1 MPNVILHKRNGNPGA
16 VPSTGLLS
24 RGELAI
30 NTSDGK
36 LYTKNVNDTI
46 INLPVTSINGALITP
61 ASGNFSSYLA
71 VNNIPVVLT
80 SGDQTIFGSKSF
92 AGQNDDSAA
101 NYGFDIK
108 DGGSFYIVNSLINS
122 VLELRSDVDTGSIL
136 NKTILHTNPP
146 DNGVYNVFLPY
157 GSGTLARLEDLEASN
172 FFAGSGLQGGG
183 NLSSSRSFDIGE
195 GDGITV
201 LSDSISVNNTVV
213 RTTGAQIISG
223 IKTFSSIPIFSGA
236 YSNGQL
242 LIGSG
247 NSLTLNTLTAGTGI
261 GISNGA
267 GNITIDI
274 TGLPSSIL
282 SQTSLS
288 GIAGIDIQYHSID
301 DVIVI
306 SSTGLSYVGH
316 KHLLEDINVLSDFSM
331 SSFRITNLSTPVS
344 GNDATNKTYVDSRFI
359 QLGTTQINLG
369 SSNSKSIISGLDL
382 DGGSP

>member
-46 INLPVTSINGALITP
+46 INLPVTSISGTLIAP

-80 SGDQTIFGSKSF
+80 AEDQVITGRKIFDNNADIPGGFFVGDGNLKSF
-92 AGQNDDSAA
+92 LELVSQTET
-101 NYGFDIK
+101 
-108 DGGSFYIVNSLINS
+108 DGGSSSNITRLITS
-122 VLELRSDVDTGSIL
+122 
-136 NKTILHTNPP
+136 PP
-146 DNGVYNVFLPY
+146 SSGVHNVYLP

-172 FFAGSGLQGGG
+172 FSAGSGLQGGG
-183 NLSSSRSFDIGE
+183 NLSSSRSFDIGQ
-195 GDGITV
+195 GDGINV

-223 IKTFSSIPIFSGA
+223 IKTFSSIPIFSGE

-261 GISNGA
+261 GISNSA
-267 GNITIDI
+267 GKITIEI
-274 TGLPSSIL
+274 TGLPSNVL
-282 SQTSLS
+282 SQTPLS
-288 GIAGIDIQYHSID
+288 GSAGIDVQYYSIYD
-301 DVIVI
+301 KIII

-316 KHLLEDINVLSDFSM
+316 KHLFEDINVLNDFSM
-331 SSFRITNLSTPVS
+331 ASFRITNLSTPIS
-344 GNDATNKTYVDSRFI
+344 GNDATNKTYVDSRHI